1 MQLKLCWFSLVTEKL
16 FNGHLTSSISFLIHL
31 LWESFLKVSLLQN
44 FHHVCGPGFIYERVS
59 AHHAEGL
66 VHKLQWTM
74 ERYRHRFEKFYFN
87 LQDKFSSIFVT
98 NLNNIYLP
106 SFFKGQVRCLNFN
119 SCKGSRY
126 FSFIFQAVFI
136 F

>member
-1 MQLKLCWFSLVTEKL
+1 M
-16 FNGHLTSSISFLIHL
+16 
-31 LWESFLKVSLLQN
+31 LQN

-59 AHHAEGL
+59 AHQAEGF

-119 SCKGSRY
+119 SCKGSRSLSY
-126 FSFIFQAVFI
+126 SRQFLFFNLSFIGNANFNLFVSFLRVYCTGFQVQGKFGN
-136 F
+136 